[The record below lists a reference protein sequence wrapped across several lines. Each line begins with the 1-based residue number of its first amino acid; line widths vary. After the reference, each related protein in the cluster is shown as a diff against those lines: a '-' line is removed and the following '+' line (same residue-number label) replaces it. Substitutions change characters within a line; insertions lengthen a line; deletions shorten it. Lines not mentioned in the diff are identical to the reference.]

1 MDIKITPR
9 KLSGN
14 ISAIPSKS
22 HGHRLLIASVLNAM
36 EDGDLTAETL
46 EKALSRVTI
55 PERSE
60 DIIATENCLKAL
72 ADDVPVLDC
81 NESGSTIRFM
91 LPVVMALKNEA
102 VFTGTERL
110 FQRPLTPL
118 DEEMSAHGCEFT
130 KESDTRLKVTGRL
143 TPGTYVIPGNIS
155 SQYITGLLFALPLL
169 DEDSF
174 IEVPTRLESAGYIDL
189 TLQVLRDFGVEV
201 EKKHATKKR
210 PTTFVI
216 PGGQKYQYPESFAVE
231 GDWSNTA
238 VWFAANAMGSRIICH
253 GIDSRSPQGDK
264 AILDIIG
271 FYSNLGSPY
280 DKGGPVIIDVSD
292 TPDLVP
298 IAAVLATRVN
308 RETQI
313 VRAGRVRLK
322 ESDRLKTTTQLVST
336 LGGVIEETE
345 DGLIIKGRVPLHG
358 GEVDSCNDHRIVM
371 AAALASTIASGPVI
385 IRGAEAVNKSYPG
398 FFRDFRKLGGIT
410 EEL

>member
-118 DEEMSAHGCEFT
+118 DEEMPAHGCEFT

-385 IRGAEAVNKSYPG
+385 IKGAEAVNKSYPG

>member
-9 KLSGN
+9 KLSGD
-14 ISAIPSKS
+14 IAAPPSKS
-22 HGHRLLIASVLNAM
+22 HGHRMLIAAVLNAM
-36 EDGDLTAETL
+36 ENGDLSEEAI
-46 EKALSRVTI
+46 EKALARVKI
-55 PERSE
+55 PEKSE
-60 DIIATENCLKAL
+60 DILATENCLKAL
-72 ADDVPVLDC
+72 ASDKPVLDC
-81 NESGSTIRFM
+81 NESGSTLRFM
-91 LPVVMALKNEA
+91 LPIVMALKDEA
-102 VFTGTERL
+102 VFTGSERL
-110 FQRPLTPL
+110 LERPLAPL
-118 DEEMSAHGCEFT
+118 DEEMTAHGCEFT
-130 KESDTRLKVTGRL
+130 RVSATELAVRGRL
-143 TPGTYVIPGNIS
+143 TPGTFVIPGNIS

-169 DEDSF
+169 DEDSY
-174 IEVPTRLESAGYIDL
+174 IEIPTRLESAGYIDL
-189 TLQVLRDFGVEV
+189 TLQVLREFGVEA

-216 PGGQKYQYPESFAVE
+216 QGSQKYQYPESFKVE

-238 VWFAANAMGSRIICH
+238 IWFAANAMGSRIICH

-322 ESDRLKTTTQLVST
+322 ESDRLKSTRELVQT

-358 GEVDSCNDHRIVM
+358 GVVDGCNDHRIVM
-371 AAALASTIASGPVI
+371 AAAIASTISSGPVTI
-385 IRGAEAVNKSYPG
+385 KGAEAVNKSYPG

-410 EEL
+410 EEV

>member
-118 DEEMSAHGCEFT
+118 DEEMTAHGCEFT

>member
-36 EDGDLTAETL
+36 EDGDLTAETV

-118 DEEMSAHGCEFT
+118 DEEMTAHGCEFT

>member
-36 EDGDLTAETL
+36 EDGDLTAETV

-118 DEEMSAHGCEFT
+118 DEEMTAHGCEFT

-322 ESDRLKTTTQLVST
+322 ESDRLKTTTQLVRT

-385 IRGAEAVNKSYPG
+385 IKGAEAVNKSYPG

>member
-36 EDGDLTAETL
+36 EDGDLTAETP

-60 DIIATENCLKAL
+60 DIIATENCLKSL
-72 ADDVPVLDC
+72 ADEVPVLDC
-81 NESGSTIRFM
+81 NESGSTIRFL

-110 FQRPLTPL
+110 CQRPLTPL
-118 DEEMSAHGCEFT
+118 DEEMATHGCEFT

-189 TLQVLRDFGVEV
+189 TLQVHRDFGVEV

-313 VRAGRVRLK
+313 ARAGRVRLK

-385 IRGAEAVNKSYPG
+385 IKGAEAVNKSYPG

>member
-36 EDGDLTAETL
+36 EDGDLTAETV

-118 DEEMSAHGCEFT
+118 DEEMTAHGCEFT

-385 IRGAEAVNKSYPG
+385 IKGAEAVNKSYPG

>member
-36 EDGDLTAETL
+36 EDGDLTAETV

-118 DEEMSAHGCEFT
+118 DEEMTAHGCEFT

-313 VRAGRVRLK
+313 VRASRVRLK

>member
-118 DEEMSAHGCEFT
+118 DEEMTAHGCEFT

-385 IRGAEAVNKSYPG
+385 IKGAEAVNKSYPG

>member
-36 EDGDLTAETL
+36 EDGDLTAETV

-60 DIIATENCLKAL
+60 DILATENCLKAL

-118 DEEMSAHGCEFT
+118 DEEMTAHGCEFT

-313 VRAGRVRLK
+313 VRASRVRLK

>member
-118 DEEMSAHGCEFT
+118 DEEMTAHGCEFT

-313 VRAGRVRLK
+313 VRAGRERLK

-385 IRGAEAVNKSYPG
+385 IKGAEAVNKSYPG

>member
-36 EDGDLTAETL
+36 EDGDLTAETV

-55 PERSE
+55 PERSK

-118 DEEMSAHGCEFT
+118 DEEMTAHGCEFT

-385 IRGAEAVNKSYPG
+385 IKGAEAVNKSYPG